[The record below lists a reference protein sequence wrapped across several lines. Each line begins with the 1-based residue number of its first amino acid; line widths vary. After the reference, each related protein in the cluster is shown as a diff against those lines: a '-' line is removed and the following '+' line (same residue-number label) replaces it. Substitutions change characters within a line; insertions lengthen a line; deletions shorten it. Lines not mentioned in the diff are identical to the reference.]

1 MHLARRLSVPARHC
15 HTESSLAC
23 QVCLHLWSWP
33 KSKSKWWKSYQGLWL
48 LNFLHGITTA
58 TRKAYSLWDML
69 YNVALFRSSVE
80 ACIKMGKQITVWMHK
95 AQCCHVKKKKNG
107 SRYSH
112 LENVWNELQCEAVC
126 WRGLWSQHSARADCD
141 LWLLPGT
148 CTFSIPHIDSSS
160 VLDSH
165 ERLKFLH
172 IFWKHWPCWER
183 STGRIVCF
191 MLTRILYRYM
201 RFLCISHEH
210 ELKYSIW
217 VKCYFS

>member
-1 MHLARRLSVPARHC
+1 MKKLSRPLAIKFSSRHHNCNQKSLQSLRHVIQRSFISFISRSLHKNGKTDYWELCECTRRSAV
-15 HTESSLAC
+15 
-23 QVCLHLWSWP
+23 
-33 KSKSKWWKSYQGLWL
+33 
-48 LNFLHGITTA
+48 
-58 TRKAYSLWDML
+58 ML
-69 YNVALFRSSVE
+69 
-80 ACIKMGKQITVWMHK
+80 
-95 AQCCHVKKKKNG
+95 KKKKKG